1 MSQEPKTIEE
11 YQALLEKLREV
22 AGPRNDRATSPSY
35 MCHLKNSN
43 ALQDI
48 RKLLHLPRYGFPIQR
63 WESDADGNLYLD

>member
-22 AGPRNDRATSPSY
+22 AGPRNDGATFSAY
-35 MCHLKNSN
+35 MKNSN